1 VIGRLLTR
9 AEPPV
14 VYTVVEPPPVP
25 EPAPQAAPLPQ
36 APPPMVLPPV
46 MWPTDTY
53 GLGYC
58 SEAGAL
64 DLPVVSAALGLVCS
78 LILQMPL
85 NAVTGSTVIEPTPI
99 ILRNPV
105 PAPGR
110 ALGDWLCEVVLDVT
124 LHGNY
129 VAVLADPGSSGWPE
143 ALYGVPFGQWAML
156 PDGTYQIGQT
166 RYAPGEVFHVRKGC
180 RTGEMVGRGL
190 METHPKLLAACVA
203 AERFASQYFTSGI
216 APPTVLTH
224 PDSEL
229 SQEGAEHLKAK
240 FRVATTRREAVV
252 VPNGTTI
259 TALTSDADKA
269 QLAETRRWN
278 AVNLAI
284 AMGVPPVLLGLEAPS
299 LTYRNL
305 GEVYQEYLSSTVMG
319 LLVPIEQQLTA
330 QVLARGVEAR
340 FDTRAVLR
348 PDIAGRVD
356 LAIKALGAGLMSR
369 TEARSI
375 IDLPP
380 DIGAPDAFAGT
391 DVPLTLVPEEETGS

>member
-9 AEPPV
+9 ARPP
-14 VYTVVEPPPVP
+14 TVH
-25 EPAPQAAPLPQ
+25 
-36 APPPMVLPPV
+36 PMVSAPMV
-46 MWPTDTY
+46 WPTDSY

-58 SEAGAL
+58 GEAEAL

-78 LILQMPL
+78 LVSQMPL
-85 NAVTGSTVIEPTPI
+85 NAVTGSTVVEPTPA

-110 ALGDWLCEVVLDVT
+110 VLADWLCELILDVT

-129 VAVLADPGSSGWPE
+129 LAVLSDPGSTGWPS

-156 PDGTYQIGQT
+156 PDGTYQVGPD
-166 RYAPGEVFHVRKGC
+166 RYTPGEVFHVRKGC

-190 METHPKLLAACVA
+190 MQTHPRLLAACIA
-203 AERFASQYFTSGI
+203 AERFASQYFTGGA
-216 APPTVLTH
+216 APPTVVTH

-229 SQEGAEHLKAK
+229 TQERAEVLKLK
-240 FRVATTRREAVV
+240 FRLATTRREAVI

-259 TALTSDADKA
+259 TTLSADADHA

-319 LLVPIEQQLTA
+319 LLVPVEQQLTA

-356 LAIKALGAGLMSR
+356 LAIKALGAGLMTR

-380 DIGAPDAFAGT
+380 DIGTPDAFANA
-391 DVPLTLVPEEETGS
+391 DVPLTLVPPEEAAS